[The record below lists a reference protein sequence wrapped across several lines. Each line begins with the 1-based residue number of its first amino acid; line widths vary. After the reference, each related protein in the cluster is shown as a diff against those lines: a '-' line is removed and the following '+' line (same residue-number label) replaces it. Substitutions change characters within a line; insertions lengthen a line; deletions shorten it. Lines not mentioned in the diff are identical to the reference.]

1 MNNDE
6 HIKNGCIDIWIDDLV
21 PCLRDTKTGELKE
34 TVVFRIESRKYLKAF
49 SKENGWKINWNEIP
63 SQVEVYALA
72 LKENNAIQG
81 LVAIR
86 NDYDSKAVYL
96 HWACSAPWNNK
107 HDFGEQKYSG
117 VGGHLFA
124 IAADKS
130 ISWGYD
136 GVMHGFAANSKLLEH
151 YINVFKAE
159 YLGML
164 HQYQFFI
171 NEQSAKNL
179 LEVYKYEWYEA

>member
-1 MNNDE
+1 M
-6 HIKNGCIDIWIDDLV
+6 K
-21 PCLRDTKTGELKE
+21 
-34 TVVFRIESRKYLKAF
+34 SF
-49 SKENGWKINWNEIP
+49 SEANGWKINWNEIP
-63 SQVEVYALA
+63 SQVEIYALA
-72 LKENNAIQG
+72 LKDDNSIQG

-86 NDYDSKAVYL
+86 NDFNSKAVYL

-107 HDFGEQKYSG
+107 HDFGKQKYIG

-136 GVMHGFAANSKLLEH
+136 GVIHGFAANSKLLEH
-151 YINVFKAE
+151 YIKVFKAE

-171 NEQSAKNL
+171 NEKSANDL

>member
-1 MNNDE
+1 MESINK
-6 HIKNGCIDIWIDDLV
+6 IKDGCIDIWIDDLV
-21 PCLRDTKTGELKE
+21 PCLKDTKTGELKE
-34 TVVFRIESRKYLKAF
+34 TVVFRIESRKYLKSF
-49 SKENGWKINWNEIP
+49 SEANGWKINWNEIP
-63 SQVEVYALA
+63 SQVEIYALA
-72 LKENNAIQG
+72 LKDDNSIQG

-86 NDYDSKAVYL
+86 NDFNSKAVYL

-107 HDFGEQKYSG
+107 HDFGKQKYIG

-136 GVMHGFAANSKLLEH
+136 GVIHGFAANSKLLEH
-151 YINVFKAE
+151 YIKVFKAE

-171 NEQSAKNL
+171 NEKSANDL